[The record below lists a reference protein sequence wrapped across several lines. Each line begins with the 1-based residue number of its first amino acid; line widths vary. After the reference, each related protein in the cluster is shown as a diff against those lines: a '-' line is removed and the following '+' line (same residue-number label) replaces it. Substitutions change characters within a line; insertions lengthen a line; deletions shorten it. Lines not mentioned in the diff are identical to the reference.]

1 MKICNNMNYTRCI
14 IPLLALLFIPVGMSD
29 TLAQS
34 EPDENFTDVGP
45 VGTVNEE
52 NKNIKDDDIEA

>member
-1 MKICNNMNYTRCI
+1 MNYTRCI